1 MLLAPFGPVKK
12 GSVIK
17 TTYNNTNLDLGSP
30 RLGPY
35 AIYYLPDWQPP
46 QNYTQRFFLL
56 AHWFMS
62 CIKVTWPT
70 VERPNIE

>member
-17 TTYNNTNLDLGSP
+17 TTYNNTKLDLGSP

-46 QNYTQRFFLL
+46 QNYTQRFFSLGTLVYELYKSNL
-56 AHWFMS
+56 AYRRKTQH
-62 CIKVTWPT
+62 
-70 VERPNIE
+70 